1 MRKSLRSSTAEP
13 PPRAIRRTGAR
24 IGGLSLALLVLGAL
38 VWRAVEVEVPALVA
52 SHVRSELAKVGLP
65 DARFRVERVALDH
78 VRFTEVRLAPDLEA
92 ESIEVGF
99 DPFGDRGVSMTIEGA
114 RWSTALD
121 EDALRESTPARLIAR
136 AEAPSDDGG
145 GGPGIDHVRIERSH
159 VVLARADGAPIDV
172 AIEGELAPGDTR
184 GAIVLETETFGAW
197 AISMHP
203 RAQTLEIEARAASGE
218 TLDLGITQHDDAIAW
233 SLDGTLPRA
242 IAAHL
247 APAIELSASPS
258 VRARGTAR
266 GTTWTLDD
274 AHLDVHVA
282 RAAHEAHEVR
292 DAHVVLDAT
301 GEIAPGLAL
310 DVRSHLHLAHARI
323 EDVRLERAVLAPRL
337 DVERAVDGSIIAHTR
352 TDVGVKLGVFAV
364 GSEDSAL
371 SFHDVALALSPRGDR
386 PMIARTTGG
395 DVEITLHARARS
407 PRADGVLR
415 ASGVRA
421 DGDVDLVLG
430 ANPSLAAPL
439 AIRVA
444 RMTQT
449 DAELSLRDVRLD
461 LPFDLDA
468 QQSIRARGR
477 GRARHSAWS
486 GVALGPTEGTLAL
499 VGDQLGLTLEG
510 RASARA
516 PFHVDVALGIETG
529 RGHVDIEVPIAPI
542 DANDALHRVFAKHC
556 GARIV
561 GRTGVSLH
569 GLLGPQVGAGEGR
582 VTFENVALENESG
595 QLQASG
601 LSGTLDLAHLDPPVS
616 AGADRVRWDALT
628 LGGTISLREG
638 SANIHFARPPRG
650 AGRTASGTVRR
661 EIVIA
666 GAEAAVGGGR
676 VQVAPFR
683 VDPEAPSLALDLTL
697 RGIELQRLAS
707 AVSSGRASGTGRL
720 DGRMSLRVDLVAD
733 TPRIVLGRGR
743 LSARGPGRV
752 RIRELPASATPA
764 RGLDQLRDGEWIE
777 QRVLAALADFE
788 YSRLAFELH
797 GEEGTTR
804 LRARVQGRGARTP
817 QELDLTLQVNGLQ
830 PALDRGLV
838 LLGRG
843 PSQEPS

>member
-13 PPRAIRRTGAR
+13 PPRRKGAR
-24 IGGLSLALLVLGAL
+24 IGGISLALVALSAL
-38 VWRAVEVEVPALVA
+38 VWRALEVEVPALVA
-52 SHVRSELAKVGLP
+52 SQVRGELAELGLEDAQLRVEHVGL
-65 DARFRVERVALDH
+65 DG
-78 VRFTEVRLAPDLEA
+78 VRFADVRLAPDLEA
-92 ESIEVGF
+92 ESIDVAF
-99 DPFGDRGVSMTIEGA
+99 DPFGDRGISMTIEGA

-121 EDALRESTPARLIAR
+121 EDALRESTPARLLAR
-136 AEAPSDDGG
+136 AEPPRDAGG
-145 GGPGIDHVRIERSH
+145 GGPAIDHVRIERSH

-184 GAIVLETETFGAW
+184 GAIVLETEALGVW

-203 RAQTLEIEARAASGE
+203 RAHTLQIEARAASGE
-218 TLDLGITQHDDAIAW
+218 TLDLEIVQRDDAVAW

-242 IAAHL
+242 IATRL
-247 APAIELSASPS
+247 APAIELSAPPS
-258 VRARGTAR
+258 LRARGTAR

-274 AHLDVHVA
+274 GHLDVHVA
-282 RAAHEAHEVR
+282 RAAHEIAEVQ

-301 GEIAPGLAL
+301 GELAPGLAL
-310 DVRSHLHLAHARI
+310 DVRSHLHLASARI

-337 DVERAVDGSIIAHTR
+337 DVERAIDGSIVAHAR
-352 TDVGVKLGVFAV
+352 TDVGVKLGAFAL
-364 GSEDSAL
+364 GSEGSEL
-371 SFHDVALALSPRGDR
+371 RLHDVALALSPRGDR
-386 PMIARTTGG
+386 PMIARTSAGE
-395 DVEITLHARARS
+395 VQITLHARARS
-407 PRADGVLR
+407 PRGDGVLR
-415 ASGVRA
+415 ASDVGA
-421 DGDVDLVLG
+421 EGDVDVVLG
-430 ANPSLAAPL
+430 DRPSLAAPL

-444 RMTQT
+444 RLAQP
-449 DAELSLRDVRLD
+449 DAELAMRDVRLE
-461 LPFDLDA
+461 LPIDLDE
-468 QQSIRARGR
+468 QRSIRARGR
-477 GRARHSAWS
+477 GRARHTAWA
-486 GVALGPTEGTLAL
+486 GVALGASEGTLAL
-499 VGDQLGLTLEG
+499 EGDRLALTLDG

-516 PFHVDVALGIETG
+516 PYHVDVALGMESG
-529 RGHVDIEVPIAPI
+529 RGHVDVEVPTEPI
-542 DANDALHRVFAKHC
+542 DANDALHRVFVEHC

-561 GRTGVSLH
+561 GRAGVSLH
-569 GLLGPQVGAGEGR
+569 ALLGPRAGAGEGR
-582 VTFENVALENESG
+582 VTFEDVALENESG
-595 QLQASG
+595 QLQATG
-601 LSGTLDLAHLDPPVS
+601 VNGTLELAHLDPPVS

-638 SANIHFARPPRG
+638 SARIHFARPPH

-676 VQVAPFR
+676 VEVAPFR

-697 RGIELQRLAS
+697 RGIELQRLAT

-720 DGRMSLRVDLVAD
+720 DGSMSLRVDLVSA

-788 YSRLAFELH
+788 YSRLAFELQ

-830 PALDRGLV
+830 PVLDRSLV
-838 LLGRG
+838 LLGSR